1 MAVGGG
7 QAGVSVAAALQQ
19 VRTTLG
25 AMTQVF
31 SSPEFAEMYRTFT
44 GAMGEI
50 GAGLFGSMDAISMA
64 VGGGGSA
71 GGGGGQGQAPS
82 GKAVDELAEAL
93 KKLGKTV
100 SDEVKRLRGLIN
112 DESDFGLAYLKA
124 QFATATAQARAGDLD
139 ALGKLT
145 GLSKSIDD
153 MTKATAMSEI
163 ENVRNRAWLA
173 DSLEATLNSLGLKL
187 EDFEKSGGPTVGDT
201 SGLSQSTPN
210 HGADIAAV
218 VRTVTVSG
226 NADLLVE
233 LRGLRA
239 EVAEL
244 KAAARDTANN
254 TNKLP
259 RMSDQ
264 FDNVTEGGNAMRVE
278 VMP

>member
-1 MAVGGG
+1 LPGGG
-7 QAGVSVAAALQQ
+7 G
-19 VRTTLG
+19 G
-25 AMTQVF
+25 
-31 SSPEFAEMYRTFT
+31 
-44 GAMGEI
+44 
-50 GAGLFGSMDAISMA
+50 
-64 VGGGGSA
+64 GGGGS
-71 GGGGGQGQAPS
+71 QQ
-82 GKAVDELAEAL
+82 VDEYAEAL
-93 KKLGKTV
+93 KKLGQTITN
-100 SDEVKRLRGLIN
+100 EVKRLRGLIN

-210 HGADIAAV
+210 QGADIAAV

-244 KAAARDTANN
+244 KAAARDTASN